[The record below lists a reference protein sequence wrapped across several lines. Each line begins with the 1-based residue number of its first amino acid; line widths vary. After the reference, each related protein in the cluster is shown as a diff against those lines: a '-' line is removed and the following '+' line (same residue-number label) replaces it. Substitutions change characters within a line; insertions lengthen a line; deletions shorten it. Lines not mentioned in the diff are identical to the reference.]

1 MAAFASCRRSGWVR
15 LLVVILCALFIFAT
29 LGAPPAQALGVES
42 VALFGLAS
50 VLSAA
55 TAALGFK
62 LASNEQ
68 GQATLQKMVQDFKTV
83 AWATGFVLVGSKL
96 NGLQNGMDYIKMQV
110 QNGKT
115 YLDSRVFAWVQQW
128 LAENGVYNS
137 GSVSSDISAGNQYSV
152 ASLSLASFSDSVTAM
167 DSLSMNHYGYGFNS
181 SEFQHLLN
189 LAESESGID
198 FLSLYDMYFFGSW
211 VQGNGIFYQI
221 VFCKNNGNTGTFYP
235 EYTSNNQYND
245 YNNISFFPRR
255 YSYSSKSAVISMY
268 FNGSKYQGI
277 NQNDFVN
284 TTIFPQAPLSLT
296 LGTRSENGTV
306 LSVSGSNVGLVV
318 DSNSTG
324 LSGTDTL
331 GKDVVD
337 LTLDQVLQKLK
348 DWAQDWFD
356 AGADSATNAA
366 TGALD
371 LPLTVATGA
380 ATANPSIAEDG
391 PLVWF
396 PPFSVPIPNLRTGET
411 DTKTVDQGKENA
423 SGVETS
429 TVDVAENQTVIDSLV
444 NWALS
449 YISPDT
455 GLFSKFP
462 LCVPYDAYLLVTSS
476 LGVDSV
482 GSDSI
487 FGASPGDL
495 DGVVSQDIE
504 TYSDFQPI
512 INIKHDFELDGKTYP
527 VELTIDLTPWQPL
540 VTFFREGMALLL
552 VAELIGSEFKRIR
565 GH

>member
-15 LLVVILCALFIFAT
+15 LLVVILCALFVFAT
-29 LGAPPAQALGVES
+29 IGAPSAHALAVES
-42 VALFGLAS
+42 VAVFGLAS

-62 LASNEQ
+62 LANNVE
-68 GQATLQKMVQDFKTV
+68 GQATLEKMVQDFKTV
-83 AWATGFVLVGSKL
+83 AWATGFVLVGSKF

-128 LAENGVYNS
+128 LSKNGVYNS
-137 GSVSSDISAGNQYSV
+137 GSTLNDFVSGEIVSSFPEGLQTLNYLYNSIRSDISSSVVDQYDKYLVSGYSLAFSAAKSVDDSISSNSYFHSYTQNGYLTFYYFYSNYSPSGSIYSSGNKLFQNFSATKRIFVTVNNDKVTDTSVSSDYSGRMEV
-152 ASLSLASFSDSVTAM
+152 NFGTELSSYNRDLTIANAV
-167 DSLSMNHYGYGFNS
+167 
-181 SEFQHLLN
+181 N
-189 LAESESGID
+189 LVILE
-198 FLSLYDMYFFGSW
+198 
-211 VQGNGIFYQI
+211 
-221 VFCKNNGNTGTFYP
+221 
-235 EYTSNNQYND
+235 ND
-245 YNNISFFPRR
+245 
-255 YSYSSKSAVISMY
+255 
-268 FNGSKYQGI
+268 
-277 NQNDFVN
+277 
-284 TTIFPQAPLSLT
+284 
-296 LGTRSENGTV
+296 
-306 LSVSGSNVGLVV
+306 
-318 DSNSTG
+318 TG

-337 LTLDQVLQKLK
+337 LTLDQVLEKLK
-348 DWAQDWFD
+348 EWAQDWFD

-366 TGALD
+366 TGAQD

-423 SGVETS
+423 SSAETS

-476 LGVDSV
+476 LGVDAV

-512 INIKHDFELDGKTYP
+512 INIKYDFELDGVTYP
-527 VELTIDLTPWQPL
+527 LDVTIDLTPWQPL
-540 VTFFREGMALLL
+540 VTFFREGLALLL

>member
-29 LGAPPAQALGVES
+29 FGAPPAQALGVDS
-42 VALFGLAS
+42 VAVFGLAS

-110 QNGKT
+110 KNGKT

-128 LAENGVYNS
+128 LAANGVYNAGS
-137 GSVSSDISAGNQYSV
+137 FVPSDSVSLGIKASDIVSLSAIDTISQAESYFSLPWQKTQLRYMRNYVKTGALSNSTCFSVVQIDNRMYLTWQSLQDSNVLLKSAYPGTLADFYMNGQSYNYDYYNTNFSDYLWPGGYHVVNFAGSECTYFSGFGSVSS
-152 ASLSLASFSDSVTAM
+152 
-167 DSLSMNHYGYGFNS
+167 
-181 SEFQHLLN
+181 
-189 LAESESGID
+189 
-198 FLSLYDMYFFGSW
+198 
-211 VQGNGIFYQI
+211 
-221 VFCKNNGNTGTFYP
+221 
-235 EYTSNNQYND
+235 ND
-245 YNNISFFPRR
+245 
-255 YSYSSKSAVISMY
+255 
-268 FNGSKYQGI
+268 
-277 NQNDFVN
+277 
-284 TTIFPQAPLSLT
+284 
-296 LGTRSENGTV
+296 
-306 LSVSGSNVGLVV
+306 
-318 DSNSTG
+318 TG

-331 GKDVVD
+331 GKDVID
-337 LTLDQVLQKLK
+337 LTLDQILERLK
-348 DWAQDWFD
+348 EWAQDWFD

-366 TGALD
+366 TGAQD

-396 PPFSVPIPNLRTGET
+396 PSFGLPIPSLRTGET

-423 SGVETS
+423 SAAETS
-429 TVDVAENQTVIDSLV
+429 TVDVAENQSVLDSLV
-444 NWALS
+444 NWALG

-455 GLFSKFP
+455 GIFSKFP

-495 DGVVSQDIE
+495 DGVVTEGIE

-512 INIKHDFELDGKTYP
+512 INIKHDFELDGVTYP
-527 VELTIDLTPWQPL
+527 LELVIDLRPWQPL

-552 VAELIGSEFKRIR
+552 VAELIGAEYKRIR
-565 GH
+565 WH

>member
-15 LLVVILCALFIFAT
+15 VLVVILCALFIFAT

-42 VALFGLAS
+42 VAVFGLAS

-62 LASNEQ
+62 LSSDEQ

-115 YLDSRVFAWVQQW
+115 YLDARVFAWVQQW
-128 LAENGVYNS
+128 LAQNGVYDVGSFSQPLFS
-137 GSVSSDISAGNQYSV
+137 GSSSFYHTFVSSDFYTGVSVGSILSFYDISV
-152 ASLSLASFSDSVTAM
+152 P
-167 DSLSMNHYGYGFNS
+167 S
-181 SEFQHLLN
+181 SW
-189 LAESESGID
+189 SSD
-198 FLSLYDMYFFGSW
+198 FLSYVLPSGFVLCFRYSDSGDLEELVYGLADVSMSYDFNITSGGGTYWPDAGDFTSTLFIVDSTSFLINSYYNKGYSGRITSTT
-211 VQGNGIFYQI
+211 VAGPNGAR
-221 VFCKNNGNTGTFYP
+221 
-235 EYTSNNQYND
+235 YTSSQRYGTNIGNMSASND
-245 YNNISFFPRR
+245 
-255 YSYSSKSAVISMY
+255 
-268 FNGSKYQGI
+268 
-277 NQNDFVN
+277 
-284 TTIFPQAPLSLT
+284 
-296 LGTRSENGTV
+296 
-306 LSVSGSNVGLVV
+306 
-318 DSNSTG
+318 TG

-337 LTLDQVLQKLK
+337 LTLDQVLEKLK
-348 DWAQDWFD
+348 EWAQDWYD

-366 TGALD
+366 AGAKD

-396 PPFSVPIPNLRTGET
+396 PPFSVPIPTLRTGET

-423 SGVETS
+423 SAVETS
-429 TVDVAENQTVIDSLV
+429 TVDVAENQSVIDSLV

-476 LGVDSV
+476 LGVDAV

-495 DGVVSQDIE
+495 DGVVSQDTE

-512 INIKHDFELDGKTYP
+512 INIKHDFELDGVIYP
-527 VELTIDLTPWQPL
+527 LDVTIDLTPWQPL

-552 VAELIGSEFKRIR
+552 VAELIGAEFKRIR